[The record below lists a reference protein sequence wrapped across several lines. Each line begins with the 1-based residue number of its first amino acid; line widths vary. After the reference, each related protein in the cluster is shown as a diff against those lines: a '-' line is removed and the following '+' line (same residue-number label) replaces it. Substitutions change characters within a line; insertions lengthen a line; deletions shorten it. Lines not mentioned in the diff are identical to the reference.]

1 MKISPE
7 DHARIAEAVAAAESR
22 TSGEIRC
29 VLAGESSDHRLSA
42 MTWAGAWALILPPLA
57 VAVGFRFET
66 LGHLLGGWA
75 WTSAAEASRT
85 PLILTLYATVQV
97 LLFAAVYS
105 LASMAAVR
113 RTLTPGSRLA
123 AKVQA
128 AAHAQFD
135 ALGLTRTRDR
145 TGVLLYVSLAERRAQ
160 VLADVGIYAK
170 APPQVWDEVVS
181 LLIAGVRVGRP
192 ADGFVDAVT
201 RTGEILAAC
210 LPPRADDVNELP
222 DGLVETKGPR

>member
-1 MKISPE
+1 MKISPQ
-7 DHARIAEAVAAAESR
+7 DHAVIAGAVAAAESH

-29 VLAGESSDHRLSA
+29 VLAVESSDHRLSA
-42 MTWAGAWALILPPLA
+42 LTWAAAWTLVLPLLA
-57 VAVGFRFET
+57 VAVGFRFES
-66 LGHLLGGWA
+66 LGHWLGGWT

-85 PLILTLYATVQV
+85 PLVLTLYASVQV
-97 LLFAAVYS
+97 VLFALVYS
-105 LASMAAVR
+105 LASLPAVR
-113 RTLTPGSRLA
+113 RALTPASRLT

-135 ALGLTRTRDR
+135 ALGLTHTRDH

-160 VLADVGIYAK
+160 VLADTGIYAK
-170 APPQVWDEVVS
+170 APPQVWDEVVT
-181 LLIAGVRVGRP
+181 LLVAGMKRGHP
-192 ADGFVDAVT
+192 AGGFVDAVN

-210 LPPRADDVNELP
+210 LPPREDDANELP

>member
-7 DHARIAEAVAAAESR
+7 DHARIAAAVAAAESR

-29 VLAGESSDHRLSA
+29 VLAQESSDHRLSA
-42 MTWAGAWALILPPLA
+42 VTWAALWALVLPPLA
-57 VAVGFRFET
+57 LTVGFRFDT

-75 WTSAAEASRT
+75 WTAAAEASRT
-85 PLILTLYATVQV
+85 PLVLTLYATAQV
-97 LLFAAVYS
+97 LLFAVVYG
-105 LASMAAVR
+105 LASLPAVR
-113 RTLTPGSRLA
+113 RALTPASRLA

-128 AAHAQFD
+128 TAHAQFD
-135 ALGLTRTRDR
+135 ALGLTHTRDH

-160 VLADVGIYAK
+160 VLADTGIYAK
-170 APPQVWDEVVS
+170 APPQVWDEVVG
-181 LLIAGVRVGRP
+181 LLIAGLKHGRP

-210 LPPRADDVNELP
+210 LPPREDDTNELP

>member
-1 MKISPE
+1 MKISSQ
-7 DHARIAEAVAAAESR
+7 DHARIAAAVAAAESH

-42 MTWAGAWALILPPLA
+42 ATWAAAWTLVLPPLA
-57 VAVGFRFET
+57 VAAGFRFES
-66 LGHLLGGWA
+66 LGHWLGGWT

-85 PLILTLYATVQV
+85 PLVLTLYATVQV
-97 LLFAAVYS
+97 VLFALVYS
-105 LASMAAVR
+105 LASLPAVR
-113 RTLTPGSRLA
+113 RALTPGARLT
-123 AKVQA
+123 AKVLA

-135 ALGLTRTRDR
+135 ALGLTHTRDH

-160 VLADVGIYAK
+160 VLADTGIYAK
-170 APPQVWDEVVS
+170 APPQVWDEVVG
-181 LLIAGVRVGRP
+181 LLIAGVKHGRP

-210 LPPRADDVNELP
+210 LPPREDDTNELP